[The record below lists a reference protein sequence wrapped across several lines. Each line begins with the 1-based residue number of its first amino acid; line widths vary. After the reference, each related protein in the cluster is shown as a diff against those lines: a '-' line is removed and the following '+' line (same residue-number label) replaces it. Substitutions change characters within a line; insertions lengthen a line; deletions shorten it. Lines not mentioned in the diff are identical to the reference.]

1 LLKAC
6 GQNKPMKSYSEI
18 PKDPIHQTWFHS
30 LQFIK
35 DAPLFL
41 EQQRQKH
48 GQVFRCRIFGFDIV
62 RIQDA
67 DVTGTILKNSHEI
80 VSAEKGW
87 DVVLDDIFP
96 NGLLS
101 KDGKHHLF
109 HRRIMQH
116 AFKKEAMLAYFE
128 EIKVWS
134 EALASDLALK
144 PSVDFFPYIK
154 VQTLNLALKLFL
166 GLDPSEAVSKSIS
179 KAFIDMVESTMAL
192 VRIPMLNSKFHRGV
206 KGRAHL
212 IDVFS
217 SLVKQRRKQ
226 PRNDLVSF
234 LCDSTDEDGNQF
246 SDEQIID
253 HIIFT
258 MMAAHDTTASSLS
271 SLMLQITD
279 NTHWQDKI
287 AEEVSRFPNL
297 SYGQLKDLTVSE
309 NVFKE
314 TLRIMPPVVTAPRVF
329 FKDVNL
335 LGYDIPA
342 GTRTGINI
350 YGNHHDPRYWNSP
363 EKFDPT
369 RFERGEDKNH
379 PNIYI
384 PFGGGAHKC
393 IGMHVAMMEVKL
405 ILNAIF
411 KQLRVERVDPS
422 QPVIFKKVPIWHP
435 KGKFEL
441 KFKSA

>member
-1 LLKAC
+1 
-6 GQNKPMKSYSEI
+6 
-18 PKDPIHQTWFHS
+18 
-30 LQFIK
+30 
-35 DAPLFL
+35 
-41 EQQRQKH
+41 
-48 GQVFRCRIFGFDIV
+48 
-62 RIQDA
+62 
-67 DVTGTILKNSHEI
+67 
-80 VSAEKGW
+80 
-87 DVVLDDIFP
+87 
-96 NGLLS
+96 
-101 KDGKHHLF
+101 
-109 HRRIMQH
+109 
-116 AFKKEAMLAYFE
+116 
-128 EIKVWS
+128 
-134 EALASDLALK
+134 
-144 PSVDFFPYIK
+144 
-154 VQTLNLALKLFL
+154 
-166 GLDPSEAVSKSIS
+166 
-179 KAFIDMVESTMAL
+179 STMAL

-279 NTHWQDKI
+279 NIHWQDKI

-297 SYGQLKDLTVSE
+297 SYEQLKDLTVSE

>member
-1 LLKAC
+1 
-6 GQNKPMKSYSEI
+6 MKSYSEI
-18 PKDPIHQTWFHS
+18 PKDPIYKLWLHS

-35 DAPLFL
+35 DAPTFL

-48 GQVFRCRIFGFDIV
+48 GQIFRCRIFGFDIV
-62 RIQDA
+62 RMQDA
-67 DVTGTILKNSHEI
+67 EVTGTILKNSHEI

-87 DVVLDDIFP
+87 EVVLDDIFP

-101 KDGKHHLF
+101 KDGQHHLF

-116 AFKKEAMLAYFE
+116 AFKKEAMLVYFD
-128 EIKVWS
+128 EIKRWS
-134 EALASDLALK
+134 EALATDLALK
-144 PSVDFFPYIK
+144 SSVDFFPYIK
-154 VQTLNLALKLFL
+154 TQTLNLALKLFL
-166 GLDPSEAVSKSIS
+166 GLDPTEAVSKGIS

-192 VRIPMLNSKFHRGV
+192 VRIPILNSKFHKGV

-212 IDVFS
+212 IEVFS
-217 SLVKQRRKQ
+217 ELVKQRREQ

-271 SLMLQITD
+271 SLMLQITED
-279 NTHWQDKI
+279 KSWQQKI
-287 AEEVSRFPNL
+287 AEEVSGFPNL
-297 SYGQLKDLTVSE
+297 SYDQLKDLTVSE

-329 FKDVNL
+329 FKDVKMM
-335 LGYDIPA
+335 GYDIPA

-350 YGNHHDPRYWNSP
+350 YGNHHDPRYWSSP
-363 EKFDPT
+363 EKFDPS
-369 RFERGEDKNH
+369 RFERGEDKSH
-379 PNIYI
+379 LNIYI

-405 ILNAIF
+405 ILSAIF
-411 KQLRVERVDPS
+411 KQLTVERVEPNKAV
-422 QPVIFKKVPIWHP
+422 QFKKVPIWHP

-441 KFKSA
+441 TFTAI